1 MKQLKLI
8 SIIVPVYNEA
18 GNIGD
23 LYREL
28 TKTLKPLHYDYEL
41 LFVDD
46 GSQDDSVARL
56 NKLAGSDKSIR
67 IIELSRNFGKEIAT
81 TAGLNACHGHAAIM
95 IDADLQH
102 PVKLIPE
109 FIAKWE
115 RGAEVVIG
123 VRRTDDSKSLVRRFR
138 SWLFYRILNSMAE
151 TKVMPS
157 STDYRLLDRL
167 VIDAF
172 NKFTEH
178 NRITRGLVDWLGFRR
193 DYINF
198 SANPRANGPA
208 SYSTIKLLRLAVNS
222 FVSLSL
228 VPLRVAGW
236 LGIVITST
244 SALLGLF
251 IFVEKFILSDPYDF
265 RFSGSAILGVLILF
279 LVGIVLSSL
288 GLMSLYI
295 ANIHSEVA
303 NRPLY
308 VVRHK
313 SHKL

>member
-1 MKQLKLI
+1 MKQRQLI

-18 GNIGD
+18 GNITN
-23 LYREL
+23 LYNAL
-28 TKTLKPLHYDYEL
+28 IKTLKPLPYDYEL

-46 GSQDDSVARL
+46 GSQDDSVTRL
-56 NKLAGSDKSIR
+56 NKLAQADKAIQ

-81 TAGLNACHGHAAIM
+81 TAGLNACHGQAAIM

-115 RGAEVVIG
+115 SGAEVVVG
-123 VRRTDDSKSLVRRFR
+123 VRKADDSKSLARRFR

-151 TKVMPS
+151 TKVMPN
-157 STDYRLLDRL
+157 STDYRLLDRV
-167 VIDAF
+167 VIDEF

-178 NRITRGLVDWLGFRR
+178 NRITRGLIDWLGFRR

-198 SANPRANGPA
+198 SADPRSNGAAN
-208 SYSTIKLLRLAVNS
+208 YSTAKLLRLAVNS

-228 VPLRVAGW
+228 VPLRIAGW
-236 LGIVITST
+236 LGMAITAFSG
-244 SALLGLF
+244 LGGLF
-251 IFVEKFILSDPYDF
+251 IFIEKFALNDPYDF
-265 RFSGSAILGVLILF
+265 RFSSPAILAVMILF

-288 GLMSLYI
+288 GLISLYI
-295 ANIHSEVA
+295 ANIHGEVV

-308 VVRHK
+308 VVRRK
-313 SHKL
+313 SHNP